1 MDIVKK
7 KTQSKLLENKLVVIP
22 AVLTVLLL
30 LGWRL
35 SYGSDSQK
43 ISRSTILL
51 GKVKRGDLDV
61 LVEGYGVLRSDHQK
75 LLATSTGG
83 SVEQIFLKPG
93 AVVTADSVIMQLRNP
108 ALEHKVAEELQKL
121 AQEKMSLRQLEL
133 SLKVDMLTEHAKKE
147 EEQTKY
153 LSAKATREEQ
163 EPWATQ
169 GVVTKLSFRETQ
181 LKEALLA
188 KGVETSNSRIRQLQL
203 VHHELMKIQ
212 QEKITAQQAAYQAA
226 KDQFDL
232 LKVRAGMTGVVQSVA
247 VEVGQ
252 NIPASQQLALIGG
265 TDQLL
270 ALIKVPQS
278 AAARIKA
285 GQATV
290 IDTHQDKIN
299 GKVTRVDP
307 AVRDGTVQVEIAF
320 KDKLPN
326 SARPELN
333 VDATI
338 LADQLKNV
346 LYVERPANARPNSTA
361 NMFRVKGSKATLAAI
376 DFGADAGKY
385 IQVLGKAGVDD
396 TLILSDM
403 SKYQKS
409 PDVAIVD

>member
-7 KTQSKLLENKLVVIP
+7 KLQPKLLKNNFVIVA
-22 AVLTVLLL
+22 AVLAVLLL
-30 LGWRL
+30 VGWQF
-35 SYGSDSQK
+35 SYGSDSQE

-51 GKVKRGDLDV
+51 GQVKRGDLDV
-61 LVEGYGVLRSDHQK
+61 TVEGYGVLRSDNQQ

-93 AVVTADSVIMQLRNP
+93 AAVTADSVIMQLRNP
-108 ALEHKVAEELQKL
+108 VLEHKVAEELQKL

-133 SLKVDMLTEHAKKE
+133 SLKVDMLAEHAKKE
-147 EEQTKY
+147 ENHIKY

-169 GVVTKLSFRETQ
+169 GVVTKLGFREIQ
-181 LKEALLA
+181 LKEALLE
-188 KGVETSNSRIRQLQL
+188 KSVETSSSRIRQLQL
-203 VHHELMKIQ
+203 VHQELIKIQ
-212 QEKITAQQAAYQAA
+212 QEKITAQQVAYQAA

-247 VEVGQ
+247 VEIGQ

-265 TDQLL
+265 TDKLL

-278 AAARIKA
+278 AAARIKV
-285 GQATV
+285 GQTTV

-299 GKVTRVDP
+299 GQVTRVDP
-307 AVRDGTVQVEIAF
+307 GVRDGTIQVEIAF

-361 NMFRVKGSKATLAAI
+361 NIFRVKGSKATLTPI
-376 DFGADAGKY
+376 NFGADAGKY

-396 TLILSDM
+396 TLVLSDM
-403 SKYQKS
+403 SKHQKS
-409 PDVAIVD
+409 PDVTIVD

>member
-7 KTQSKLLENKLVVIP
+7 KPQTKLLKNKLVLIP
-22 AVLTVLLL
+22 ATLTVLLL
-30 LGWRL
+30 LGWGLGYR
-35 SYGSDSQK
+35 GDSQK

-51 GKVKRGDLDV
+51 GKVKRGNLDV
-61 LVEGYGVLRSDHQK
+61 LVEGYGVLRSDHLK

-93 AVVTADSVIMQLRNP
+93 AVVTTDSVVMQLRNP

-133 SLKVDMLTEHAKKE
+133 SLKVDMLAEYAKKE

-181 LKEALLA
+181 LKESLLA
-188 KGVETSNSRIRQLQL
+188 KGVETSNSRIRQLEL
-203 VHHELMKIQ
+203 VHQELKKIQ
-212 QEKITAQQAAYQAA
+212 QEKITAQQGAYQAA

-232 LKVRAGMTGVVQSVA
+232 LTVRAGMTGVVQSVA

-252 NIPASQQLALIGG
+252 NIPPSQQLALIGG

-285 GQATV
+285 GQTTV
-290 IDTHQDKIN
+290 VDTHQDKIN
-299 GKVTRVDP
+299 GQVTRVDP
-307 AVRDGTVQVEIAF
+307 AVRDGTIQVEIAL

-338 LADQLKNV
+338 LVDQLKNV
-346 LYVERPANARPNSTA
+346 MYVERPANARPNSTA
-361 NMFRVKGSKATLAAI
+361 NMFRVQGSKATLAPI
-376 DFGADAGKY
+376 DFGAEAGKY
-385 IQVLGKAGVDD
+385 IQVLGRTGVDD

-409 PDVAIVD
+409 PAMAIVD